1 MVNIPT
7 IVEGEVHNLSIEKC
21 FYSEKRRTLVALYMS
36 TLASTLLFAHWF
48 VVGKNVP
55 LS

>member
-1 MVNIPT
+1 MGMVNIPT
-7 IVEGEVHNLSIEKC
+7 IVEGEVHNLSIEK
-21 FYSEKRRTLVALYMS
+21 RRTLGARFYMS
-36 TLASTLLFAHWF
+36 TLVSTLLFAHWF